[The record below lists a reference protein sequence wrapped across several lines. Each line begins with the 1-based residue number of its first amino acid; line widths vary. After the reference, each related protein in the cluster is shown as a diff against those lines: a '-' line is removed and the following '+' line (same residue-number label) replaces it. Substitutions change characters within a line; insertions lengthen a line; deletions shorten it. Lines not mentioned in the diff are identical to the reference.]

1 MEGPLS
7 GAPGEERAYKRDPV
21 LRLSAKGRPSLWDR
35 RCRRPRAAYPG
46 ASNGPFAPCL
56 ALLRAGLA
64 EPRRSPV
71 ALVSSYL
78 TVSPLPAPVAR
89 RRRLFSVALSPGHP
103 GWALPTAL
111 PYGVPTFLDTVPDA
125 AAARPALRCQFS
137 LLSPQHRGRYSPA
150 RPRACSSR
158 GGRARRS
165 PGRKPWPPRSLRRAA
180 S

>member
-21 LRLSAKGRPSLWDR
+21 LRLPAKGRPSLWDR
-35 RCRRPRAAYPG
+35 RYRRPRAAYPG

-78 TVSPLPAPVAR
+78 TVSPLPALSCPSAGG
-89 RRRLFSVALSPGHP
+89 LFSVALSPGHP

-111 PYGVPTFLDTVPDA
+111 P
-125 AAARPALRCQFS
+125 
-137 LLSPQHRGRYSPA
+137 
-150 RPRACSSR
+150 
-158 GGRARRS
+158 
-165 PGRKPWPPRSLRRAA
+165 
-180 S
+180 

>member
-64 EPRRSPV
+64 EPRRLPGV
-71 ALVSSYL
+71 LVSSYL
-78 TVSPLPAPVAR
+78 TVSPLPVCTGG
-89 RRRLFSVALSPGHP
+89 LFSVALSPGHP
-103 GWALPTAL
+103 GRALPTAL
-111 PYGVPTFLDTVPDA
+111 PYGVPTFLD
-125 AAARPALRCQFS
+125 
-137 LLSPQHRGRYSPA
+137 
-150 RPRACSSR
+150 
-158 GGRARRS
+158 
-165 PGRKPWPPRSLRRAA
+165 
-180 S
+180 